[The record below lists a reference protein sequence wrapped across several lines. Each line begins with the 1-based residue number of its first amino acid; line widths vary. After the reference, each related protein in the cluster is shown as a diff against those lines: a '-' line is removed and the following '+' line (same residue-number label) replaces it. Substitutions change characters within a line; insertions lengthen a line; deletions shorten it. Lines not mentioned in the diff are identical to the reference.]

1 MAAGPETASGAQREA
16 NLLVTVVE
24 VSDAFSQSLQF
35 ENPAQQLTV
44 SQCLDNVTTFL
55 NSYLLLQQTNSVAV
69 CLCYPGGSRMVYP
82 VAGKEEASLQDPEQ
96 MSSGKYEPL
105 VHMNALLGEEIR
117 KTMAEIAGQQVHGA
131 SSLPTALSKCLCY
144 IQRCFRETSLGTKL
158 NARILVIMSSVDTA
172 SQYVPT
178 MNCIFAAQKHKI
190 LIDSCVLWQDSGF
203 LQQVYDHA
211 ICYMLHWLKSV
222 CHYLLFPSPSLY
234 QRHQISQVVFI

>member
-1 MAAGPETASGAQREA
+1 
-16 NLLVTVVE
+16 
-24 VSDAFSQSLQF
+24 
-35 ENPAQQLTV
+35 
-44 SQCLDNVTTFL
+44 
-55 NSYLLLQQTNSVAV
+55 
-69 CLCYPGGSRMVYP
+69 MVYP

-203 LQQVYDHA
+203 LQQASDITGGIYIKSPEPAGLLQFLIWTFLPDMSSREKLMLPSAVQVGYHA
-211 ICYMLHWLKSV
+211 SCFCHHRLVDVGHVCSV
-222 CHYLLFPSPSLY
+222 CLSIFCQFTPICSMCQAHFKLPNLPLAKAGKSKKKKNSSKSRD
-234 QRHQISQVVFI
+234 QNRV